1 MSLVLI
7 SAIVRCAVL
16 SPGVPEIRRSTLS
29 RSCYC
34 LRSTNNRPTEAPI
47 HTLNAQASFSNSP

>member
-16 SPGVPEIRRSTLS
+16 SPGVPEMRRSTWS
-29 RSCYC
+29 RSCY
-34 LRSTNNRPTEAPI
+34 RPFEVRQELAQALM
-47 HTLNAQASFSNSP
+47 HTLKAQASFSNSP